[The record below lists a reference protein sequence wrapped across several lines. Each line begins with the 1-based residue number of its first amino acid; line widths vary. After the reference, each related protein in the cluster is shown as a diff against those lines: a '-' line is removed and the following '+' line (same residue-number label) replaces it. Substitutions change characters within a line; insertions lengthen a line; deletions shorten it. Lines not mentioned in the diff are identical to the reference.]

1 MTLKQRF
8 PFRFGTSSY
17 IIPADIIPNV
27 EYLKDKV
34 DDIELVLFESDEF
47 SNLPSNGDIQRL
59 KELANEWS
67 LTYSVHLPLD
77 VYLGHPDRTER
88 ERSVGKCLRIIE
100 LTRDLP
106 KSAYVMHFE
115 AGPGVDING
124 FSADEQQRFTDA
136 LRDSLVLLLN
146 GTDEPASS
154 FCAENLNYPFELVWP
169 VVEEFGL
176 SVALDVGHLEYYGFP
191 TADYLKRYLPKA
203 RVLHVHGTVDGK
215 DHNSLSYLKPEALE
229 LLMGELVL
237 QPLACRVFT
246 IEIFSKADFESSGGV
261 MERFLVPTVT
271 TTVDDVFGK
280 LHDSERKVFSSEEM
294 SEGLRLEFKRQKV

>member
-1 MTLKQRF
+1 MILKQRF

-27 EYLKDKV
+27 EYLKEKV

-47 SNLPSNGDIQRL
+47 SNLPSLADLQRL

-77 VYLGHPDRTER
+77 VYLGHIDREER

-115 AGPGVDING
+115 AGAGVDING
-124 FSADEQQRFTDA
+124 FSADEQQRFSEA
-136 LRDSLVLLLN
+136 LRDSLVMLLN
-146 GTDEPASS
+146 GTDEPASF

-191 TADYLKRYLPKA
+191 TADYLKCYLPKA
-203 RVLHVHGTVDGK
+203 KVLHVHGTVEGK
-215 DHNSLSYLKPEALE
+215 DHNSLSFLKQEVLE
-229 LLMGELVL
+229 LLMVELAR
-237 QPLACRVFT
+237 QPLASRVFT
-246 IEIFSKADFESSGGV
+246 MEIFSEADFTSSCGV
-261 MERFLVPTVT
+261 MEKFVSPV
-271 TTVDDVFGK
+271 VEDF
-280 LHDSERKVFSSEEM
+280 E
-294 SEGLRLEFKRQKV
+294 

>member
-1 MTLKQRF
+1 MICKQQF

-27 EYLKDKV
+27 EFLKDKV

-47 SNLPSNGDIQRL
+47 SNLPSPGDMQKL
-59 KELANEWS
+59 AELAEASS

-77 VYLGHPDRTER
+77 VYLGHPDRRER

-115 AGPGVDING
+115 AGPGVDINA
-124 FSADEQQRFTDA
+124 FSADENRLFTEA
-136 LRDSLVLLLN
+136 LHDSIAMLLK
-146 GTDEPASS
+146 GTAVPASE

-176 SVALDVGHLEYYGFP
+176 SVTLDVGHLEFYGFP
-191 TADYLKRYLPKA
+191 TAEYLERYLPHAK
-203 RVLHVHGTVDGK
+203 VLHMHGTLDGK
-215 DHNSLSYLKPEALE
+215 DHNSLAFMKPEALD
-229 LLMGELVL
+229 LVMKAL
-237 QPLACRVFT
+237 ADAPLPGRVFT
-246 IEIFSKADFESSGGV
+246 LEIFSQEDFDSSCRV
-261 MERFLVPTVT
+261 MERFVLS
-271 TTVDDVFGK
+271 D
-280 LHDSERKVFSSEEM
+280 
-294 SEGLRLEFKRQKV
+294 